1 MSLMPRIPNETAWR
15 RRQVQKRR
23 RDVFIALITGALGS
37 LALAAGLGLTV
48 LWPVQVL
55 FDLLLGLYIA
65 LLIRLSNLAAER
77 EMKLTRMPQ
86 PRRVP
91 RPAASYDFDGAYG
104 DLNLRRV
111 AN

>member
-1 MSLMPRIPNETAWR
+1 MSLAPRIPNQAVLR

-55 FDLLLGLYIA
+55 FDLLLGVYVA

-86 PRRVP
+86 PRRMS
-91 RPAASYDFDGAYG
+91 RPAASYEFGGAYG
-104 DLNLRRV
+104 DHNLRRV

>member
-1 MSLMPRIPNETAWR
+1 LRH
-15 RRQVQKRR
+15 RQAQRRR
-23 RDVFIALITGALGS
+23 RDVFIALLAGAIGS
-37 LALAAGLGLTV
+37 LVLAGGLALTV

-55 FDLLLGLYIA
+55 FDLLLVGYVA
-65 LLIRLSNLAAER
+65 LLIRVRNLAAER

-91 RPAASYDFDGAYG
+91 RSAGSYEFGGGYGAI
-104 DLNLRRV
+104 DLNRV